1 MAFAE
6 PPETMVFTT
15 SRVTEQG
22 YPVLVVAHDADDG
35 AWQFLCGTTNDPRD
49 GVTTSLGRIIERHPE
64 IDALADLPLGWI
76 AWRENDESGWVREPR
91 PS

>member
-1 MAFAE
+1 MGFAE
-6 PPETMVFTT
+6 APETMVFTT

-49 GVTTSLGRIIERHPE
+49 GVSTSLGRIIERHPE
-64 IDALADLPLGWI
+64 MDALADLPLGWI
-76 AWRENDESGWVREPR
+76 AWRESDESEWIREPR
-91 PS
+91 PN